1 MLESGFTKM
10 LVEFRRAIRSIV
22 KYIQIVAAEIGDWN
36 ESVSVLSGLNSGWL
50 VGGKPEFEITSWFGT
65 HFLRLVDAFRRFSM
79 KANRENK
86 PTTLYKMLIKMKVRN
101 YSEAHPK
108 HFLKI

>member
-10 LVEFRRAIRSIV
+10 LVEFRPAIRSIV

-36 ESVSVLSGLNSGWL
+36 ETVSVQTGLNSGWL
-50 VGGKPEFEITSWFGT
+50 VGGKAEFENTSWFGT
-65 HFLRLVDAFRRFSM
+65 HFLRVVDHFMQFSM

-86 PTTLYKMLIKMKVRN
+86 PPTLYIMLVKRTPN
-101 YSEAHPK
+101 T
-108 HFLKI
+108 F